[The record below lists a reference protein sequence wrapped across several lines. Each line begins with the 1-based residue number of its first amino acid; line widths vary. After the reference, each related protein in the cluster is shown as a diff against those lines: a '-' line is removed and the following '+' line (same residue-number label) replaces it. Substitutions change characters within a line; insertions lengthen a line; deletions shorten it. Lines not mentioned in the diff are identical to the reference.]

1 MTQSR
6 MDTRPDETEV
16 TQPTLGPVG
25 LSRWA
30 WRQLTSMRTA
40 LFLLLL
46 LAIGAVPG
54 SIWPQR
60 NIDAGRVADY
70 LARHRSSGPWLD
82 RLGFFDVYSS
92 PWFAAIY
99 LLLFVSLVGCV
110 VPRSKIHWRAMR
122 AQPPRAPLNLER
134 LPEHGQ
140 IEVDGEPE
148 LVLQVARHVL
158 EGRPPLEGRS
168 AGGNTVR
175 HGAEDGGA
183 EDSGTE
189 DGGAED
195 GGAEDGG
202 AVGGA
207 LVGGAVGRR
216 PLVRRWRLRSD
227 GLSLSAESGY
237 LRETGNLVFHTAL
250 IVVIVA
256 VAVGHLFG
264 WRGDRILVTG
274 KSFSNTISAYDTFDP
289 GPWVDTEGL
298 SPFTVAVDRLDVT
311 FEEHSSGAQRGAPR
325 DFTAYTRTQ
334 TSPGAPHVPQ
344 ILKVNGPLKFGGTSV
359 FLLGNGYAP
368 VITVRD
374 AAGRVLMHEAT
385 PFLPQ
390 DANYK
395 SVGAVKVTAASPNQL
410 GFFGFFLPSEYLD
423 EVAGPSSFFPDLKN
437 PALALGVYEG
447 ELFPQG
453 RPQSVYTLS
462 TEKMTQLKNANGQP
476 LRLLL
481 KPGQT
486 TALPGGRGSI
496 TFDSV
501 QRWAGLSIRYDPGK
515 LLALGGAV
523 AALAGLIGSLMIR
536 RRRVFIR
543 VRPIGGRSVVSIG
556 GLAKG
561 EDPGLAG
568 AIEDLLSAIAH
579 RTSMTGITST
589 TAASRGTTTAGTST
603 ASSSTASTA
612 STSTAST
619 STASPTGSTT
629 PSTTT
634 TGTATDSGTK
644 GSGTKI

>member
-1 MTQSR
+1 

-25 LSRWA
+25 LLRWA

-60 NIDAGRVADY
+60 NIDAGAVADY
-70 LARHRSSGPWLD
+70 LARHRGAGPWLD

-99 LLLFVSLVGCV
+99 LLLFVSLLGCV
-110 VPRSKIHWRAMR
+110 IPRSKIHWRAMR
-122 AQPPRAPLNLER
+122 AQPPRAPSRLER

-140 IEVDGEPE
+140 IEVDGEPQD
-148 LVLQVARHVL
+148 VLLLARDAL
-158 EGRPPLEGRS
+158 RQGLFGGRS
-168 AGGNTVR
+168 WR
-175 HGAEDGGA
+175 IRSEDGA
-183 EDSGTE
+183 
-189 DGGAED
+189 
-195 GGAEDGG
+195 
-202 AVGGA
+202 
-207 LVGGAVGRR
+207 
-216 PLVRRWRLRSD
+216 
-227 GLSLSAESGY
+227 LSAESGY
-237 LRETGNLVFHTAL
+237 LRETGNLVFHIAL
-250 IVVIVA
+250 IVVIAA

-274 KSFSNTISAYDTFDP
+274 KSFSNTISGYDTFDP
-289 GPWVDTEGL
+289 GPWVDTGGL
-298 SPFTVAVDRLDVT
+298 APFSVAVDRLDVT
-311 FEEHSSGAQRGAPR
+311 FEEHSSGAQQGAPR
-325 DFTAYTRTQ
+325 DFTAYTRTR
-334 TSPGAPHVPQ
+334 TSPDAAEIHQ
-344 ILKVNGPLKFGGTSV
+344 RLKVNGPLSFGGTSV

-395 SVGAVKVTAASPNQL
+395 SVGAVKISAASPKQL
-410 GFFGFFLPSEYLD
+410 GLFGFFLPSEYLD
-423 EVAGPSSFFPDLKN
+423 KDAGPSSFFPDLKN
-437 PALALGVYEG
+437 PALALGAYEG
-447 ELFPQG
+447 ELYPQG

-462 TEKMTQLKNANGQP
+462 TEKMTQLRNAKGEP
-476 LRLLL
+476 LRMLL

-486 TALPGGRGSI
+486 TRLPGGRGSI
-496 TFDSV
+496 TFESV

-523 AALAGLIGSLMIR
+523 AALLGLIASLVIR

-543 VRPIGGRSVVSIG
+543 VRPAAGRSVVSIG

-561 EDPGLAG
+561 DDPGLG
-568 AIEDLLSAIAH
+568 ALIEDLLSTIAE
-579 RTSMTGITST
+579 RS
-589 TAASRGTTTAGTST
+589 
-603 ASSSTASTA
+603 
-612 STSTAST
+612 
-619 STASPTGSTT
+619 
-629 PSTTT
+629 
-634 TGTATDSGTK
+634 ATK
-644 GSGTKI
+644 V

>member
-6 MDTRPDETEV
+6 MDTRPDENDV
-16 TQPTLGPVG
+16 TLPTLGRVG
-25 LSRWA
+25 MLRWA

-70 LARHRSSGPWLD
+70 LAGHRSTGPWLD

-122 AQPPRAPLNLER
+122 AQPPQAPSRLER

-140 IEVDGEPE
+140 IEVDGTPE
-148 LVLQVARHVL
+148 EVLQIARDVL
-158 EGRPPLEGRS
+158 ARRRVLARRGSS
-168 AGGNTVR
+168 AGSQ
-175 HGAEDGGA
+175 GG
-183 EDSGTE
+183 GR
-189 DGGAED
+189 
-195 GGAEDGG
+195 
-202 AVGGA
+202 A
-207 LVGGAVGRR
+207 LS
-216 PLVRRWRLRSD
+216 RRWRVRSD
-227 GLSLSAESGY
+227 GLSLSAETGY
-237 LRETGNLVFHTAL
+237 LRETGNLVFHLAL

-274 KSFSNTISAYDTFDP
+274 NSFSDTISAYDTFDP
-289 GPWVDTEGL
+289 GPWVDTQGL
-298 SPFTVAVDRLDVT
+298 SPFIVALDRLDVT
-311 FEEHSSGAQRGAPR
+311 FEEHGSGAQRGAPR

-334 TSPGAPHVPQ
+334 TSPDAPKIHQ
-344 ILKVNGPLKFGGTSV
+344 ILKVNGPLMFGGTSV

-374 AAGRVLMHEAT
+374 AAGQVLMHEAT

-395 SVGAVKVTAASPNQL
+395 SVGAVKVSAASPKQL

-423 EVAGPSSFFPDLKN
+423 KDAGPSSFFPDLKN

-447 ELFPQG
+447 ELYPQG
-453 RPQSVYTLS
+453 QPQSVYTLS
-462 TEKMTQLKNANGQP
+462 TQKMTQLTDAKGQP

-486 TALPGGRGSI
+486 IALPGGRGSV
-496 TFDSV
+496 TFDAV

-515 LLALGGAV
+515 ILALTGSV
-523 AALAGLIGSLMIR
+523 AALAGLIASLMIR
-536 RRRVFIR
+536 RRRVFVR
-543 VRPIGGRSVVSIG
+543 VQPGGARTVVSAG

-561 EDPGLAG
+561 DDAGLG
-568 AIEDLLSAIAH
+568 ATIEDLLAIIAE
-579 RTSMTGITST
+579 R
-589 TAASRGTTTAGTST
+589 
-603 ASSSTASTA
+603 
-612 STSTAST
+612 
-619 STASPTGSTT
+619 
-629 PSTTT
+629 
-634 TGTATDSGTK
+634 SGTK
-644 GSGTKI
+644 GSDTTT

>member
-1 MTQSR
+1 MSQTR
-6 MDTRPDETEV
+6 MDTRPDETDI
-16 TQPTLGPVG
+16 TQPTLGPLG
-25 LSRWA
+25 LLRWA

-70 LARHRSSGPWLD
+70 LARHRSTAPWLD
-82 RLGFFDVYSS
+82 RLGFFDVYAS

-122 AQPPRAPLNLER
+122 AQPPAAPRRLER
-134 LPEHGQ
+134 LPEYGEV
-140 IEVDGEPE
+140 EVDGTPDG
-148 LVLQVARHVL
+148 VLHVAREVL
-158 EGRPPLEGRS
+158 RGRNVLGSRSPFRRWRIRS
-168 AGGNTVR
+168 AGEADV
-175 HGAEDGGA
+175 ASE
-183 EDSGTE
+183 
-189 DGGAED
+189 
-195 GGAEDGG
+195 
-202 AVGGA
+202 
-207 LVGGAVGRR
+207 
-216 PLVRRWRLRSD
+216 SD
-227 GLSLSAESGY
+227 GLWLSAESGY

-256 VAVGHLFG
+256 VGVGHLFG

-274 KSFSNTISAYDTFDP
+274 KSFANTISAYDTFDP

-298 SPFTVAVDRLDVT
+298 SPFTVALDKLDVS
-311 FEEHSSGAQRGAPR
+311 FEERAGGAQRGAPR

-334 TSPGAPHVPQ
+334 ASLQASQVSQT
-344 ILKVNGPLKFGGTSV
+344 LKVNGPLKFGGASV

-374 AAGRVLMHEAT
+374 ATGQILMREAT

-390 DANYK
+390 DANYR
-395 SVGAVKVTAASPNQL
+395 SVGAVKVSAASPRQL

-423 EVAGPSSFFPDLKN
+423 KDAGPSSFFPGLKN

-447 ELFPQG
+447 DLYPQG
-453 RPQSVYTLS
+453 RPQSVYTLN
-462 TEKMTQLKNANGQP
+462 TEKMTQLKNAKGDP

-486 TALPGGRGSI
+486 TQLPDGRGTI

-501 QRWAGLSIRYDPGK
+501 QRWAGLSVRYDPGK
-515 LLALGGAV
+515 ALALAGAL
-523 AALAGLIGSLMIR
+523 AALAGLIASLLIR
-536 RRRVFIR
+536 RRRLFVR
-543 VRPIGGRSVVSIG
+543 VSPRGRRTVVSIG

-561 EDPGLAG
+561 EDPGLG
-568 AIEDLLSAIAH
+568 ATIEDLLSTIAE
-579 RTSMTGITST
+579 R
-589 TAASRGTTTAGTST
+589 
-603 ASSSTASTA
+603 
-612 STSTAST
+612 
-619 STASPTGSTT
+619 
-629 PSTTT
+629 
-634 TGTATDSGTK
+634 TGTK
-644 GSGTKI
+644 V

>member
-1 MTQSR
+1 MSQNR
-6 MDTRPDETEV
+6 MDTRPDERDV
-16 TQPTLGPVG
+16 TQPTLGPIG
-25 LSRWA
+25 MLRWA

-70 LARHRSSGPWLD
+70 LARHRNAGPWLD
-82 RLGFFDVYSS
+82 RLGFFDVYAS

-122 AQPPRAPLNLER
+122 AEPPRAPSRLER

-140 IEVDGEPE
+140 IEVDGAPE
-148 LVLQVARHVL
+148 DVLRVARDVLQAKRVLGRH
-158 EGRPPLEGRS
+158 
-168 AGGNTVR
+168 
-175 HGAEDGGA
+175 
-183 EDSGTE
+183 SGI
-189 DGGAED
+189 
-195 GGAEDGG
+195 
-202 AVGGA
+202 
-207 LVGGAVGRR
+207 
-216 PLVRRWRLRSD
+216 RRWRIRSKGQADVAGTGD
-227 GLSLSAESGY
+227 GLSLSAECGY

-256 VAVGHLFG
+256 VAVGHLWG

-289 GPWVDTEGL
+289 GPWVDTERL

-311 FEEHSSGAQRGAPR
+311 FEERAGGAQRGAPR

-334 TSPGAPHVPQ
+334 TGPQAARIDQ
-344 ILKVNGPLKFGGTSV
+344 ILKVNGPLTFGGTSV

-374 AAGRVLMHEAT
+374 GQGQVLMREAT

-395 SVGAVKVTAASPNQL
+395 SVGAVKVSAASPKQL

-423 EVAGPSSFFPDLKN
+423 KDAGPSSFFPDLKN

-447 ELFPQG
+447 ELYPQG

-462 TEKMTQLKNANGQP
+462 TQKMTQLKNAKGEP

-486 TALPGGRGSI
+486 VDLPDGRGSI
-496 TFDSV
+496 SFDSV

-515 LLALGGAV
+515 VLALGGAV
-523 AALAGLIGSLMIR
+523 AALLGLIASLMIR
-536 RRRVFIR
+536 RRRVFVR
-543 VRPIGGRSVVSIG
+543 VRPVGRRTVVSIG

-561 EDPGLAG
+561 EDPGLG
-568 AIEDLLSAIAH
+568 ATIHDLLSTIAE
-579 RTSMTGITST
+579 R
-589 TAASRGTTTAGTST
+589 
-603 ASSSTASTA
+603 
-612 STSTAST
+612 
-619 STASPTGSTT
+619 
-629 PSTTT
+629 
-634 TGTATDSGTK
+634 TGTQV
-644 GSGTKI
+644 

>member
-6 MDTRPDETEV
+6 MDTRPDESDV
-16 TQPTLGPVG
+16 TQPRLGPVG
-25 LSRWA
+25 MVRWA

-70 LARHRSSGPWLD
+70 LARHRDTGPWLD
-82 RLGFFDVYSS
+82 RLGFFDVYAS

-99 LLLFVSLVGCV
+99 LLLFISLVGCV
-110 VPRSKIHWRAMR
+110 VPRSRIHWRAMR
-122 AQPPRAPLNLER
+122 AQPPRAPERLER

-140 IEVDGEPE
+140 VEVDGTPQEALE
-148 LVLQVARHVL
+148 VAREALRGRGLASRLPEHGQVEVDGTPQEAL
-158 EGRPPLEGRS
+158 EVAREALRGRGLASRLRPGGRY
-168 AGGNTVR
+168 
-175 HGAEDGGA
+175 
-183 EDSGTE
+183 
-189 DGGAED
+189 
-195 GGAEDGG
+195 
-202 AVGGA
+202 
-207 LVGGAVGRR
+207 
-216 PLVRRWRLRSD
+216 RLRSE

-237 LRETGNLVFHTAL
+237 LRESGNLVFHTAL
-250 IVVIVA
+250 IVVIIA
-256 VAVGHLFG
+256 IAIGHLFG

-298 SPFTVAVDRLDVT
+298 SPFSVAVDRLDVT
-311 FEEHSSGAQRGAPR
+311 FEEHSTGAQRGAPR

-334 TSPGAPHVPQ
+334 ASPDAPRVSQ

-374 AAGRVLMHEAT
+374 GAGRVLMHEAT

-395 SVGAVKVTAASPNQL
+395 SVGAIKVTSASPKQL
-410 GFFGFFLPSEYLD
+410 GLFGFFLPSEYID
-423 EVAGPSSFFPDLKN
+423 EASGPSSFFPGLKN

-447 ELFPQG
+447 DLYPQG

-462 TEKMTQLKNANGQP
+462 TDKMTQLKNAKGDP

-481 KPGQT
+481 KPGQST
-486 TALPGGRGSI
+486 QLPGGRGSV
-496 TFDSV
+496 TFDGV

-515 LLALGGAV
+515 ILALGGAV
-523 AALAGLIGSLMIR
+523 AALAGLIASLMIR

-543 VRPIGGRSVVSIG
+543 VRLAQGRTVVSIG

-561 EDPGLAG
+561 EDPGLG
-568 AIEDLLSAIAH
+568 STIEDLLTTIAQL
-579 RTSMTGITST
+579 SE
-589 TAASRGTTTAGTST
+589 
-603 ASSSTASTA
+603 
-612 STSTAST
+612 
-619 STASPTGSTT
+619 
-629 PSTTT
+629 
-634 TGTATDSGTK
+634 TK
-644 GSGTKI
+644 LSETKLDQAQRSQDQ

>member
-6 MDTRPDETEV
+6 MDTRPSESDV

-25 LSRWA
+25 MARWA

-40 LFLLLL
+40 LFLLML

-70 LARHRSSGPWLD
+70 LARHRSTGPWLD

-110 VPRSKIHWRAMR
+110 VPRSRIHWRAMR
-122 AQPPRAPLNLER
+122 AQPPAAPSRLER
-134 LPEHGQ
+134 LPEHRQ
-140 IEVDGEPE
+140 AEVGGSPE
-148 LVLQVARHVL
+148 EALLAAREILQ
-158 EGRPPLEGRS
+158 GRPWQGR
-168 AGGNTVR
+168 TF
-175 HGAEDGGA
+175 
-183 EDSGTE
+183 
-189 DGGAED
+189 
-195 GGAEDGG
+195 
-202 AVGGA
+202 
-207 LVGGAVGRR
+207 LGRTMTG
-216 PLVRRWRLRSD
+216 RRWRVRSE

-237 LRETGNLVFHTAL
+237 LRETGNLVFHIAL

-256 VAVGHLFG
+256 IAVGHLFG

-274 KSFSNTISAYDTFDP
+274 KTFSNTISAYDTFDP

-298 SPFTVAVDRLDVT
+298 SPFSVAVDRLAVT
-311 FEEHSSGAQRGAPR
+311 FEERAGGAQRGAPR
-325 DFTAYTRTQ
+325 DFTAYTRTR
-334 TSPGAPHVPQ
+334 TSPDAPQIHQ
-344 ILKVNGPLKFGGTSV
+344 ILKVNGPLSFGGTSV

-374 AAGRVLMHEAT
+374 AAGRTLLHEAT

-395 SVGAVKVTAASPNQL
+395 SVGAIKVSAASPRQL
-410 GFFGFFLPSEYLD
+410 GLFGFFLPSEYVD
-423 EVAGPSSFFPDLKN
+423 KDAGPSSFFPDLKN
-437 PALALGVYEG
+437 PALALGAYEG
-447 ELFPQG
+447 DLYPQG

-462 TEKMTQLKNANGQP
+462 TENMTQLRNAAGQP

-486 TALPGGRGSI
+486 TTLPGGRGSI
-496 TFDSV
+496 TFETV

-515 LLALGGAV
+515 LLALTGAA
-523 AALAGLIGSLMIR
+523 AALAGLVASLMIR
-536 RRRVFIR
+536 RRRVFVR
-543 VRPIGGRSVVSIG
+543 VRPVGANSVVSIG

-561 EDPGLAG
+561 EDPRLG
-568 AIEDLLSAIAH
+568 ATIEDLLRAME
-579 RTSMTGITST
+579 RRCGT
-589 TAASRGTTTAGTST
+589 RG
-603 ASSSTASTA
+603 
-612 STSTAST
+612 
-619 STASPTGSTT
+619 
-629 PSTTT
+629 
-634 TGTATDSGTK
+634 SGTK
-644 GSGTKI
+644 GNDTKGNGTTV

>member
-6 MDTRPDETEV
+6 MDTRPDESDV
-16 TQPTLGPVG
+16 TLPALGPMG
-25 LSRWA
+25 MLRWA

-54 SIWPQR
+54 SVWPQR

-70 LARHRSSGPWLD
+70 LARHRSTGPWLD

-92 PWFAAIY
+92 PWFAAVY

-122 AQPPRAPLNLER
+122 AQPPAAPQRLER
-134 LPEHGQ
+134 LPEHGE
-140 IEVDGEPE
+140 IEVDGTPQE
-148 LVLQVARHVL
+148 VLKIAREVL
-158 EGRPPLEGRS
+158 GRRRLQGGRS
-168 AGGNTVR
+168 AGGRALVR
-175 HGAEDGGA
+175 H
-183 EDSGTE
+183 
-189 DGGAED
+189 
-195 GGAEDGG
+195 
-202 AVGGA
+202 
-207 LVGGAVGRR
+207 
-216 PLVRRWRLRSD
+216 WRLRSE

-237 LRETGNLVFHTAL
+237 LRETGNLVFHTSL
-250 IVVIVA
+250 VVVIVA

-289 GPWVDTEGL
+289 GPWVNTEAL
-298 SPFTVAVDRLDVT
+298 SPFVVAVDKLDVT
-311 FEEHSSGAQRGAPR
+311 FEEHSSGAQRGASR

-334 TSPGAPHVPQ
+334 TSPGASQIHQ
-344 ILKVNGPLKFGGTSV
+344 ILKVNGPLTFGGTSV

-374 AAGRVLMHEAT
+374 AAGQVLMHEAT

-395 SVGAVKVTAASPNQL
+395 SVGAVKVSAASPKQL

-423 EVAGPSSFFPDLKN
+423 QDAGPSSFFPDLKN

-447 ELFPQG
+447 ELYPRG

-462 TEKMTQLKNANGQP
+462 TEKMTQLKNARGEP

-481 KPGQT
+481 KQGQT
-486 TALPGGRGSI
+486 IALPGGRGSI
-496 TFDSV
+496 SFDAV

-515 LLALGGAV
+515 LLALGGAI
-523 AALAGLIGSLMIR
+523 AALAGLIASLMVR
-536 RRRVFIR
+536 RRRVFVR
-543 VRPIGGRSVVSIG
+543 VQLKGARTVVSVG

-561 EDPGLAG
+561 EDPGLG
-568 AIEDLLSAIAH
+568 ATVQDLLSAIAQ
-579 RTSMTGITST
+579 RTSTK
-589 TAASRGTTTAGTST
+589 
-603 ASSSTASTA
+603 ASS
-612 STSTAST
+612 
-619 STASPTGSTT
+619 
-629 PSTTT
+629 
-634 TGTATDSGTK
+634 TK
-644 GSGTKI
+644 GSGTKT

>member
-1 MTQSR
+1 
-6 MDTRPDETEV
+6 MDTRPDESDV
-16 TQPTLGPVG
+16 TLPTLGRVAMM
-25 LSRWA
+25 RWA

-70 LARHRSSGPWLD
+70 LAGHRTTGPWLD

-122 AQPPRAPLNLER
+122 AQPPQAPSRLER

-140 IEVDGEPE
+140 IEVDGTPE
-148 LVLQVARHVL
+148 EVLQIARDVL
-158 EGRPPLEGRS
+158 ARRRVLARARSS
-168 AGGNTVR
+168 AGGQ
-175 HGAEDGGA
+175 GG
-183 EDSGTE
+183 GR
-189 DGGAED
+189 
-195 GGAEDGG
+195 
-202 AVGGA
+202 A
-207 LVGGAVGRR
+207 LA
-216 PLVRRWRLRSD
+216 RRWRVRCD
-227 GLSLSAESGY
+227 GLSLSAETGY
-237 LRETGNLVFHTAL
+237 LRESGNLVFHLAL

-274 KSFSNTISAYDTFDP
+274 KSFSDTISAYDTFDP
-289 GPWVDTEGL
+289 GPWVDTQGL
-298 SPFTVAVDRLDVT
+298 SPFIVALDRLDVT

-334 TSPGAPHVPQ
+334 TSPDAPKIHQ
-344 ILKVNGPLKFGGTSV
+344 ILKVNGPLMFGGTSV

-374 AAGRVLMHEAT
+374 AAGQVLMHEAT

-395 SVGAVKVTAASPNQL
+395 SVGAVKVSAASPKQL

-423 EVAGPSSFFPDLKN
+423 KDAGPSSFFPDLKN

-447 ELFPQG
+447 ELYPQG

-462 TEKMTQLKNANGQP
+462 TEKMTQLTNAKGQP

-486 TALPGGRGSI
+486 IALPGGRGSV

-515 LLALGGAV
+515 LLALTGSV
-523 AALAGLIGSLMIR
+523 AALAGLIASLMIR
-536 RRRVFIR
+536 RRRVFVR
-543 VRPIGGRSVVSIG
+543 VQPSGARTVVSAG

-561 EDPGLAG
+561 EDAGLG
-568 AIEDLLSAIAH
+568 ATIEDLLGIIAE
-579 RTSMTGITST
+579 R
-589 TAASRGTTTAGTST
+589 
-603 ASSSTASTA
+603 
-612 STSTAST
+612 
-619 STASPTGSTT
+619 
-629 PSTTT
+629 
-634 TGTATDSGTK
+634 SGTK
-644 GSGTKI
+644 GSDTTT

>member
-1 MTQSR
+1 
-6 MDTRPDETEV
+6 MDTRPDESDV
-16 TQPTLGPVG
+16 TQPTIGVIGML
-25 LSRWA
+25 RWA

-70 LARHRSSGPWLD
+70 LASHRSTGPWLD

-92 PWFAAIY
+92 SWFAAIY

-122 AQPPRAPLNLER
+122 AQPPRAPSRLER
-134 LPEHGQ
+134 LPEHGE
-140 IEVDGEPE
+140 IEVDGSPE
-148 LVLQVARHVL
+148 DVLRAAREVL
-158 EGRPPLEGRS
+158 KG
-168 AGGNTVR
+168 R
-175 HGAEDGGA
+175 HG
-183 EDSGTE
+183 
-189 DGGAED
+189 
-195 GGAEDGG
+195 
-202 AVGGA
+202 
-207 LVGGAVGRR
+207 LGRFSR
-216 PLVRRWRLRSD
+216 VRSD

-237 LRETGNLVFHTAL
+237 LRETGNLVFHAAL

-264 WRGDRILVTG
+264 WRGDRILATG

-311 FEEHSSGAQRGAPR
+311 FEERAGGAQRGAPR

-334 TSPGAPHVPQ
+334 TSPQAPEVSQ
-344 ILKVNGPLKFGGTSV
+344 ILKVNGPLKFGGASV

-374 AAGRVLMHEAT
+374 AKGQVLMREAT

-395 SVGAVKVTAASPNQL
+395 SVGAIKVSAASPKQL

-423 EVAGPSSFFPDLKN
+423 KDAGPSSFFPDLKN

-447 ELFPQG
+447 ELYPQG

-462 TEKMTQLKNANGQP
+462 TEKMTQLKNAKGDP

-486 TALPGGRGSI
+486 AQLPDGRGSI

-515 LLALGGAV
+515 VLALAGAV
-523 AALAGLIGSLMIR
+523 AALLGLIASLMIR
-536 RRRVFIR
+536 RRRVFVR
-543 VRPIGGRSVVSIG
+543 VRLVGRRTVVSIG

-561 EDPGLAG
+561 EDPGLG
-568 AIEDLLSAIAH
+568 ATIEDLLNAITE
-579 RTSMTGITST
+579 RT
-589 TAASRGTTTAGTST
+589 
-603 ASSSTASTA
+603 
-612 STSTAST
+612 
-619 STASPTGSTT
+619 
-629 PSTTT
+629 
-634 TGTATDSGTK
+634 GTK
-644 GSGTKI
+644 G

>member
-1 MTQSR
+1 
-6 MDTRPDETEV
+6 MDTRPDERDATL
-16 TQPTLGPVG
+16 PTLGPVG
-25 LSRWA
+25 LVRWA

-60 NIDAGRVADY
+60 NIDAGRVAVY
-70 LARHRSSGPWLD
+70 LARHGSTGPWLD

-110 VPRSKIHWRAMR
+110 VPRSKLHWRAMR
-122 AQPPRAPLNLER
+122 AQPPAAPIRLER

-140 IEVDGEPE
+140 IEVDGAPE
-148 LVLQVARHVL
+148 EVLRIARDVL
-158 EGRPPLEGRS
+158 ARRQFL
-168 AGGNTVR
+168 GG
-175 HGAEDGGA
+175 H
-183 EDSGTE
+183 
-189 DGGAED
+189 
-195 GGAEDGG
+195 
-202 AVGGA
+202 AV
-207 LVGGAVGRR
+207 VKQ
-216 PLVRRWRLRSD
+216 WRLRSE

-237 LRETGNLVFHTAL
+237 LRESGNLVFHTAL

-256 VAVGHLFG
+256 IALGHLFG

-298 SPFTVAVDRLDVT
+298 SPFTVAVDKLDVT
-311 FEEHSSGAQRGAPR
+311 FEEHSTGAQRGAPR

-334 TSPGAPHVPQ
+334 TSPGAPQIHQ
-344 ILKVNGPLKFGGTSV
+344 ILKVNGPLTFGGTSV

-374 AAGRVLMHEAT
+374 AAGQVLMHEAT

-390 DANYK
+390 DANYR
-395 SVGAVKVTAASPNQL
+395 SVGAVKVSAASPKQL

-423 EVAGPSSFFPDLKN
+423 KDAGPSSFFPDLKN

-447 ELFPQG
+447 ELYPQG

-462 TEKMTQLKNANGQP
+462 TEKMTQLKNARGEP

-486 TALPGGRGSI
+486 IALPGGRGSI
-496 TFDSV
+496 TFDAV

-515 LLALGGAV
+515 LLALIGAV
-523 AALAGLIGSLMIR
+523 AALAGLIASLVIR
-536 RRRVFIR
+536 RRRVFVR
-543 VRPIGGRSVVSIG
+543 VRPMGPRTVVSIG

-561 EDPGLAG
+561 EDPGLA
-568 AIEDLLSAIAH
+568 ATVQDLLSVIAQ
-579 RTSMTGITST
+579 RC
-589 TAASRGTTTAGTST
+589 GTTGGTV
-603 ASSSTASTA
+603 
-612 STSTAST
+612 
-619 STASPTGSTT
+619 
-629 PSTTT
+629 
-634 TGTATDSGTK
+634 
-644 GSGTKI
+644 GSGTAGSSTTGSETMGSETMGSETTGSQTTGNETTGNETTGKDNKGSDTET

>member
-1 MTQSR
+1 MTDTR
-6 MDTRPDETEV
+6 MDTRPDESDI
-16 TQPTLGPVG
+16 TQPKLGPIG
-25 LSRWA
+25 MLRWA

-70 LARHRSSGPWLD
+70 LASHKSTGPWLD

-110 VPRSKIHWRAMR
+110 VPRSRIHWRAMR
-122 AQPPRAPLNLER
+122 AQPPRAPSRLER

-140 IEVDGEPE
+140 IEVDGAPE
-148 LVLQVARHVL
+148 DVLQIAR
-158 EGRPPLEGRS
+158 S
-168 AGGNTVR
+168 
-175 HGAEDGGA
+175 
-183 EDSGTE
+183 
-189 DGGAED
+189 
-195 GGAEDGG
+195 
-202 AVGGA
+202 
-207 LVGGAVGRR
+207 
-216 PLVRRWRLRSD
+216 LVRTRPFLGRFCRVRSD
-227 GLSLSAESGY
+227 GLALSAESGY

-274 KSFSNTISAYDTFDP
+274 KSFANTISGYDTFDP
-289 GPWVDTEGL
+289 GPWVDTQGL

-311 FEEHSSGAQRGAPR
+311 FEERAGGAQRGAPR

-334 TSPGAPHVPQ
+334 VSPGAPEVSQ
-344 ILKVNGPLKFGGTSV
+344 ILKVNGPLQFGGASV

-374 AAGRVLMHEAT
+374 AAGQVVMREAT

-395 SVGAVKVTAASPNQL
+395 SVGAVKVSAASPKQL

-423 EVAGPSSFFPDLKN
+423 KETGPSSFFPDLKN

-447 ELFPQG
+447 DLYPQG

-462 TEKMTQLKNANGQP
+462 TEKMTQLKNAKGDP

-481 KPGQT
+481 RPGQT
-486 TALPGGRGSI
+486 TDLPGGRGSI

-523 AALAGLIGSLMIR
+523 AALLGLIASLMIR
-536 RRRVFIR
+536 RRRVFVR
-543 VRPIGGRSVVSIG
+543 VSPVSSVGGRTVVSIG

-561 EDPGLAG
+561 EDPGLG
-568 AIEDLLSAIAH
+568 AMIQDLLSAISE
-579 RTSMTGITST
+579 RS
-589 TAASRGTTTAGTST
+589 GTTV
-603 ASSSTASTA
+603 
-612 STSTAST
+612 
-619 STASPTGSTT
+619 
-629 PSTTT
+629 
-634 TGTATDSGTK
+634 
-644 GSGTKI
+644 

>member
-1 MTQSR
+1 MSQSR
-6 MDTRPDETEV
+6 MDTRPDESDV
-16 TQPTLGPVG
+16 NQPTLGPVG
-25 LSRWA
+25 MMRWA

-70 LARHRSSGPWLD
+70 LASHRNAGPWLD

-92 PWFAAIY
+92 SWFAAIY

-122 AQPPRAPLNLER
+122 AQPPRAPSRLER
-134 LPEHGQ
+134 LPEHGE
-140 IEVDGEPE
+140 IEVDGAPE
-148 LVLQVARHVL
+148 DVLRVAQAVLQAKRVLGRHSGL
-158 EGRPPLEGRS
+158 RRWQIRSTDQPESAGDSDGRS
-168 AGGNTVR
+168 
-175 HGAEDGGA
+175 
-183 EDSGTE
+183 
-189 DGGAED
+189 
-195 GGAEDGG
+195 
-202 AVGGA
+202 
-207 LVGGAVGRR
+207 
-216 PLVRRWRLRSD
+216 SD
-227 GLSLSAESGY
+227 DLSLSAECGY

-298 SPFTVAVDRLDVT
+298 SPFTVALDKLDVT
-311 FEEHSSGAQRGAPR
+311 FEEQAGGAQRGAPR

-334 TSPGAPHVPQ
+334 TSPQAPPISQ
-344 ILKVNGPLKFGGTSV
+344 ILKVNGPLKFGGASV

-374 AAGRVLMHEAT
+374 AQGQVLMREAT

-395 SVGAVKVTAASPNQL
+395 SVGAVKVSAASPKQL
-410 GFFGFFLPSEYLD
+410 GFFGFFLPSEYVD
-423 EVAGPSSFFPDLKN
+423 KDAGPSSFFPDLKN
-437 PALALGVYEG
+437 PALMLGVYEG
-447 ELFPQG
+447 ELYPQG

-462 TEKMTQLKNANGQP
+462 TEKMTQLKNAKGEP

-486 TALPGGRGSI
+486 AQLPDGRGSI

-515 LLALGGAV
+515 VLALGGAV
-523 AALAGLIGSLMIR
+523 AALLGLIASLMIR
-536 RRRVFIR
+536 RRRVFVR
-543 VRPIGGRSVVSIG
+543 VRPVGRRTVVSIG

-561 EDPGLAG
+561 EDPGLG
-568 AIEDLLSAIAH
+568 ATIEDLLSTIAE
-579 RTSMTGITST
+579 R
-589 TAASRGTTTAGTST
+589 
-603 ASSSTASTA
+603 
-612 STSTAST
+612 
-619 STASPTGSTT
+619 
-629 PSTTT
+629 
-634 TGTATDSGTK
+634 TGTK
-644 GSGTKI
+644 V

>member
-6 MDTRPDETEV
+6 MDTRPDESEV

-25 LSRWA
+25 MLRWA

-70 LARHRSSGPWLD
+70 LVSHPSTGPWLD

-92 PWFAAIY
+92 AWFAAIY

-122 AQPPRAPLNLER
+122 AQPPRAPRHLER
-134 LPEHGQ
+134 LPDHGQ
-140 IEVDGEPE
+140 IEVDGAPE
-148 LVLQVARHVL
+148 DVLHIARDVL
-158 EGRPPLEGRS
+158 LGRS
-168 AGGNTVR
+168 SVGGNPFT
-175 HGAEDGGA
+175 
-183 EDSGTE
+183 
-189 DGGAED
+189 
-195 GGAEDGG
+195 
-202 AVGGA
+202 
-207 LVGGAVGRR
+207 RR
-216 PLVRRWRLRSD
+216 LTRRRARIRSE

-237 LRETGNLVFHTAL
+237 LRESGNLVFHTSL

-256 VAVGHLFG
+256 VAAGHLFG

-274 KSFSNTISAYDTFDP
+274 NSFSNTISDYDTFDP
-289 GPWVDTEGL
+289 GPWVNTEGL
-298 SPFTVAVDRLDVT
+298 SPFSVAVDKLDVT
-311 FEEHSSGAQRGAPR
+311 FEEHSIGAQRGAPR
-325 DFTAYTRTQ
+325 DFTAYTRTRS
-334 TSPGAPHVPQ
+334 SPDAPQIHQ
-344 ILKVNGPLKFGGTSV
+344 ILKVNGPLTFGTTSV

-368 VITVRD
+368 VITVRNG
-374 AAGRVLMHEAT
+374 AGQVLMNEAT

-395 SVGAVKVTAASPNQL
+395 SVGAVKVSAASPKQL

-423 EVAGPSSFFPDLKN
+423 KDAGPSSFFPDLKN

-447 ELFPQG
+447 ELYPQG

-462 TEKMTQLKNANGQP
+462 TERMTQLKNARGEP

-486 TALPGGRGSI
+486 IQLPGGRGSI
-496 TFDSV
+496 TFDAV
-501 QRWAGLSIRYDPGK
+501 RRWAGLSVRYDPGK
-515 LLALGGAV
+515 LLALIGAI
-523 AALAGLIGSLMIR
+523 AALGGLIASLMIR
-536 RRRVFIR
+536 RRRVFVR
-543 VRPIGGRSVVSIG
+543 VWPAGQRTVVSIG

-561 EDPGLAG
+561 EDPGLA
-568 AIEDLLSAIAH
+568 AHIQDLLAVIAQRSA
-579 RTSMTGITST
+579 
-589 TAASRGTTTAGTST
+589 
-603 ASSSTASTA
+603 
-612 STSTAST
+612 
-619 STASPTGSTT
+619 
-629 PSTTT
+629 
-634 TGTATDSGTK
+634 TK
-644 GSGTKI
+644 GSGTRI

>member
-6 MDTRPDETEV
+6 MDTRPDESDV
-16 TQPTLGPVG
+16 TLPALGPVG
-25 LSRWA
+25 MLRWA

-46 LAIGAVPG
+46 LAIAAVPG

-70 LARHRSSGPWLD
+70 LARHRSAGPWLD

-99 LLLFVSLVGCV
+99 LLLFISLVGCV

-122 AQPPRAPLNLER
+122 AQPPAAPIRLER

-140 IEVDGEPE
+140 IEVDGAPE
-148 LVLQVARHVL
+148 EVLQIARDVL
-158 EGRPPLEGRS
+158 ARRQFL
-168 AGGNTVR
+168 GG
-175 HGAEDGGA
+175 HW
-183 EDSGTE
+183 
-189 DGGAED
+189 
-195 GGAEDGG
+195 
-202 AVGGA
+202 
-207 LVGGAVGRR
+207 VGRHS
-216 PLVRRWRLRSD
+216 LVRRWRLRSE
-227 GLSLSAESGY
+227 GLWLSAESGY
-237 LRETGNLVFHTAL
+237 LRETGNLVFHTSL

-274 KSFSNTISAYDTFDP
+274 QSFSNTISAYDTFDP
-289 GPWVDTEGL
+289 GPWVNTQGL
-298 SPFTVAVDRLDVT
+298 SPFIVAVDRLDVT
-311 FEEHSSGAQRGAPR
+311 FEEHSIGAQRGAPR

-334 TSPGAPHVPQ
+334 TGPSAPQIHQ
-344 ILKVNGPLKFGGTSV
+344 ILKVNGPLTFGGTSV

-374 AAGRVLMHEAT
+374 GAGQVLMHEAT

-395 SVGAVKVTAASPNQL
+395 SVGAIKVSAASPKQL

-423 EVAGPSSFFPDLKN
+423 QEAGPSSFFPDLKN

-447 ELFPQG
+447 ELYPQG

-462 TEKMTQLKNANGQP
+462 TEKMTQLKNASGQP

-486 TALPGGRGSI
+486 ISLPGGRGSI
-496 TFDSV
+496 TFDAV

-515 LLALGGAV
+515 MLALIGAV
-523 AALAGLIGSLMIR
+523 AALAGLIASLMIR
-536 RRRVFIR
+536 RRRVFVR
-543 VRPIGGRSVVSIG
+543 VRPMGQRTVVSIG

-561 EDPGLAG
+561 EDPGLSAT
-568 AIEDLLSAIAH
+568 IENLLSTIAQ
-579 RTSMTGITST
+579 R
-589 TAASRGTTTAGTST
+589 
-603 ASSSTASTA
+603 
-612 STSTAST
+612 
-619 STASPTGSTT
+619 
-629 PSTTT
+629 
-634 TGTATDSGTK
+634 SGTK
-644 GSGTKI
+644 GSDTKA

>member
-1 MTQSR
+1 
-6 MDTRPDETEV
+6 MDTRPDESDV

-25 LSRWA
+25 MLRWA

-70 LARHRSSGPWLD
+70 LASHRSTGPWLD

-92 PWFAAIY
+92 SWFAAIY

-122 AQPPRAPLNLER
+122 AQPPRAPRRLER
-134 LPEHGQ
+134 LPEHGE
-140 IEVDGEPE
+140 IEVDGAPE
-148 LVLQVARHVL
+148 DVLRVAL
-158 EGRPPLEGRS
+158 
-168 AGGNTVR
+168 
-175 HGAEDGGA
+175 
-183 EDSGTE
+183 
-189 DGGAED
+189 
-195 GGAEDGG
+195 
-202 AVGGA
+202 GA
-207 LVGGAVGRR
+207 LRAKRVLGRHSG
-216 PLVRRWRLRSD
+216 LRRWRIRAADQPESAGANG
-227 GLSLSAESGY
+227 GLSLSAECGY
-237 LRETGNLVFHTAL
+237 LRETGNLVFHAAL

-298 SPFTVAVDRLDVT
+298 SPFTVAVDKLDVT
-311 FEEHSSGAQRGAPR
+311 FEERAGGAQRGAPR
-325 DFTAYTRTQ
+325 DFTAYTRTR
-334 TSPGAPHVPQ
+334 TSPTAPQISQ

-374 AAGRVLMHEAT
+374 AQGQVLMREAT

-395 SVGAVKVTAASPNQL
+395 SVGAVKVSAASPKQL

-423 EVAGPSSFFPDLKN
+423 KDAGPSSFFPDLKN

-447 ELFPQG
+447 ELYPQG

-462 TEKMTQLKNANGQP
+462 TEKMTQLQNTKGEP

-486 TALPGGRGSI
+486 AQLPDGRGSI

-523 AALAGLIGSLMIR
+523 AALLGLIASLMIR
-536 RRRVFIR
+536 RRRVFVR
-543 VRPIGGRSVVSIG
+543 VRPVGRRTVVSIG

-561 EDPGLAG
+561 EDPGLG
-568 AIEDLLSAIAH
+568 ATIEDLLSTIAE
-579 RTSMTGITST
+579 R
-589 TAASRGTTTAGTST
+589 
-603 ASSSTASTA
+603 
-612 STSTAST
+612 
-619 STASPTGSTT
+619 
-629 PSTTT
+629 
-634 TGTATDSGTK
+634 TGTK
-644 GSGTKI
+644 V

>member
-1 MTQSR
+1 
-6 MDTRPDETEV
+6 MDTRPDESDV
-16 TQPTLGPVG
+16 TQPTLGTVG
-25 LSRWA
+25 LLRWA

-70 LARHRSSGPWLD
+70 LARHRSTGPWLD

-110 VPRSKIHWRAMR
+110 VPRSRIHWRAMR
-122 AQPPRAPLNLER
+122 AQPPRAPRRLER
-134 LPEHGQ
+134 LPEHGR
-140 IEVDGEPE
+140 IDVDGTPE
-148 LVLQVARHVL
+148 EVLVIAREAL
-158 EGRPPLEGRS
+158 RGRGPES
-168 AGGNTVR
+168 
-175 HGAEDGGA
+175 
-183 EDSGTE
+183 
-189 DGGAED
+189 
-195 GGAEDGG
+195 
-202 AVGGA
+202 
-207 LVGGAVGRR
+207 
-216 PLVRRWRLRSD
+216 RLRPGGRYRLRRE
-227 GLSLSAESGY
+227 GLTLSAESGY

-256 VAVGHLFG
+256 IAVGHLFG

-311 FEEHSSGAQRGAPR
+311 FEERSGGAQRGAPR

-334 TSPGAPHVPQ
+334 TSPGAPTISQ

-374 AAGRVLMHEAT
+374 GAGRVLMHEAT

-395 SVGAVKVTAASPNQL
+395 SVGAIKVSAASPKQL
-410 GFFGFFLPSEYLD
+410 GLFGFFLPSEYLD
-423 EVAGPSSFFPDLKN
+423 QDAGPSSFFPGLKN

-447 ELFPQG
+447 DLYPQG

-462 TEKMTQLKNANGQP
+462 TEKMTQLRNARGDP

-486 TALPGGRGSI
+486 TALPGGRGSV
-496 TFDSV
+496 TFDGI

-515 LLALGGAV
+515 ILALGGAV
-523 AALAGLIGSLMIR
+523 AALAGLIASLMIR
-536 RRRVFIR
+536 RRRVF
-543 VRPIGGRSVVSIG
+543 VRLQPVGTRTVVSIG
-556 GLAKG
+556 ALAKG
-561 EDPGLAG
+561 EDPGLG
-568 AIEDLLSAIAH
+568 ATVEDLLATIA
-579 RTSMTGITST
+579 RLSQIKRSDIDR
-589 TAASRGTTTAGTST
+589 SDIDRSDIDR
-603 ASSSTASTA
+603 SDIDRSDIDRS
-612 STSTAST
+612 
-619 STASPTGSTT
+619 
-629 PSTTT
+629 
-634 TGTATDSGTK
+634 DIDRRGTK
-644 GSGTKI
+644 GSGTRQ

>member
-6 MDTRPDETEV
+6 MDTRPDESDV
-16 TQPTLGPVG
+16 NQPTLGPVG
-25 LSRWA
+25 MMRWA

-70 LARHRSSGPWLD
+70 LTSHRSTGPWLD

-92 PWFAAIY
+92 SWFAAIY

-110 VPRSKIHWRAMR
+110 VPRSKLHWRALR
-122 AQPPRAPLNLER
+122 AQPPRAPSRLER
-134 LPEHGQ
+134 LPEHGE
-140 IEVDGEPE
+140 IEVDGAPE
-148 LVLQVARHVL
+148 DVLLVAQAVLASERVLGRH
-158 EGRPPLEGRS
+158 
-168 AGGNTVR
+168 
-175 HGAEDGGA
+175 
-183 EDSGTE
+183 SG
-189 DGGAED
+189 
-195 GGAEDGG
+195 
-202 AVGGA
+202 
-207 LVGGAVGRR
+207 L
-216 PLVRRWRLRSD
+216 RRWRIRCADAPESD
-227 GLSLSAESGY
+227 GASDDRSSDGQWLSAECGY
-237 LRETGNLVFHTAL
+237 LRETGNLVFHSAL
-250 IVVIVA
+250 IVVIMA

-311 FEEHSSGAQRGAPR
+311 FEERAGGAQRGAPR

-334 TSPGAPHVPQ
+334 TSPQAPQVNQ
-344 ILKVNGPLKFGGTSV
+344 ILKVNGPLKFGGSSV

-374 AAGRVLMHEAT
+374 ALGQVLMREAT

-395 SVGAVKVTAASPNQL
+395 SVGAVKVSAASPKQL

-423 EVAGPSSFFPDLKN
+423 KDSGPSSFFPDLKN

-447 ELFPQG
+447 ELYPQG

-462 TEKMTQLKNANGQP
+462 TEKMTQLRNAKGEP

-486 TALPGGRGSI
+486 AQLPDGRGSI

-515 LLALGGAV
+515 VLALSGAV
-523 AALAGLIGSLMIR
+523 AALLGLIASLMIR
-536 RRRVFIR
+536 RRRVFVR
-543 VRPIGGRSVVSIG
+543 VWPVGRRTVVSIG
-556 GLAKG
+556 GMAKG
-561 EDPGLAG
+561 EDPGLG
-568 AIEDLLSAIAH
+568 ATIEDLLNAITE
-579 RTSMTGITST
+579 R
-589 TAASRGTTTAGTST
+589 
-603 ASSSTASTA
+603 
-612 STSTAST
+612 
-619 STASPTGSTT
+619 
-629 PSTTT
+629 
-634 TGTATDSGTK
+634 TGTK
-644 GSGTKI
+644 V